1 MKKLLEGEVE
11 RRRGN
16 VGFAGK
22 GFKYN
27 KEEGESVKKQRHEL
41 AKSFGY

>member
-1 MKKLLEGEVE
+1 VE

-16 VGFAGK
+16 IGFAGK
-22 GFKYN
+22 GFKYT
-27 KEEGESVKKQRHEL
+27 KEEEDDVKKL